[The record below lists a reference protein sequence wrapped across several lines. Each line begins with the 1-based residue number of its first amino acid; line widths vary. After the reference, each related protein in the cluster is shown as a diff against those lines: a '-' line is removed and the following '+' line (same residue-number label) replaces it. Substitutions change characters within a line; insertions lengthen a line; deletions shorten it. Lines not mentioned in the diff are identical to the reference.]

1 METVT
6 QLTVLLVLKGAVCAA
21 NLLRV
26 CNAVHAQVW
35 RVLNTILA
43 RHLVW
48 RYAHLDLM
56 EELGHQAPN
65 VLPVEDLAQHVKIA
79 AFV

>member
-6 QLTVLLVLKGAVCAA
+6 QLTVLLALKGAVCAA
-21 NLLRV
+21 NLLRA
-26 CNAVHAQVW
+26 CNVVHAQVW

-48 RYAHLDLM
+48 QYVHLELM
-56 EELGHQAPN
+56 EELVHQAPN
-65 VLPVEDLAQHVKIA
+65 V
-79 AFV
+79 